1 MTAKE
6 FFKRFHWE
14 TVVPA
19 ALLFLVGIL
28 LIAIPEEEY
37 LARSVSVGIF
47 FVLSGATG
55 LAAFF
60 SETEENP
67 ICLLASVAQLSAALW
82 MFITVYTPLYVFAI
96 AAAVVLFLMAAGEI
110 LRAVKND
117 GGARRIVRIIL
128 SALFMAACVAVPCDP
143 FGTHAALL
151 DYTGSFLLLFAVYTV
166 VMTCITGLFEEEEE
180 LVFRKVK

>member
-1 MTAKE
+1 MTVKQ
-6 FFKRFHWE
+6 FFKRFHWGMI
-14 TVVPA
+14 VPA

-28 LIAIPEEEY
+28 LIAFPEKEY

-47 FVLSGATG
+47 FALSGATG

-60 SETEENP
+60 LGFEENP
-67 ICLLASVAQLSAALW
+67 VYLLASVVQLSAALW

-96 AAAVVLFLMAAGEI
+96 ASAVVLFLMAAGEI
-110 LRAVKND
+110 YRAAKRD
-117 GGARRIVRIIL
+117 GGARRIVRIVL
-128 SALFMAACVAVPCDP
+128 SALFMAACIVVPCDP

-151 DYTGSFLLLFAVYTV
+151 NYTGSFLLIFAVYTV
-166 VMTCITGLFEEEEE
+166 VMTWITGLFEKEET